1 MTNPTYTDGK
11 PFVNLCIYERRH
23 GTFATLGSRVL
34 FGPFVSPTGAP
45 SRTYKIDIKTL
56 REIIDHAERT
66 GEPE

>member
-1 MTNPTYTDGK
+1 MTDYVK
-11 PFVNLCIYERRH
+11 LCVYERRH

-45 SRTYKIDIKTL
+45 TREYKIKLKDL
-56 REIIDHAERT
+56 REIIEHAERT